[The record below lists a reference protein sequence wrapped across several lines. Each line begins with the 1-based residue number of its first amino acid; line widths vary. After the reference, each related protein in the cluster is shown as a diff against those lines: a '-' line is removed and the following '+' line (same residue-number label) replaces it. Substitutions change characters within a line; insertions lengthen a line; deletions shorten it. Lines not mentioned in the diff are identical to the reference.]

1 MFHALRPHTRRAL
14 RCVSSAAIG
23 QAQNKNVS
31 GREGMRIAF
40 LLSFAGLCLAIA
52 LMLAWWL
59 GITLFYSKGML
70 AGLIVERADI
80 IRAHIDYLMMA
91 MFLFI
96 FALLFRQYTV
106 KPPIWVI
113 AAACYGAF
121 FNPLG
126 FLIRGITP
134 KAAAAVPAVYD
145 PHFPLPAA
153 ITFTLTTI
161 GFLTSVF
168 LIVRAAWKTRNGIT
182 GHSQ

>member
-1 MFHALRPHTRRAL
+1 
-14 RCVSSAAIG
+14 
-23 QAQNKNVS
+23 
-31 GREGMRIAF
+31 MRIAF
-40 LLSFAGLCLAIA
+40 LLSFAGFCLAIA
-52 LMLAWWL
+52 LVLAWWL
-59 GITLFYSKGML
+59 GITLFYTKGVL

-96 FALLFRQYTV
+96 FALLFRQYAV
-106 KPPIWVI
+106 KPPVWVI

-145 PHFPLPAA
+145 PHIPLTAA
-153 ITFTLTTI
+153 VSFTLTTA
-161 GFLTSVF
+161 GFLASVF
-168 LIVRAAWKTRNGIT
+168 LIVMAAWKARDSSA
-182 GHSQ
+182 GHAQ